1 MLTYNFENIDSPLY
15 EHIYKCIKS
24 DIVNG
29 IIKRGEKL
37 PSKRA
42 FAKNNG
48 ISSITVEN
56 AYNQLISEGY
66 IYSLPRK
73 GYYVSDNLII
83 RAYKRPSENQN
94 FKNQNLNNQSFKN
107 WSINNQNINIEY
119 GNIDNDDREN
129 ISDKNL
135 LYKNNLSNNS
145 MPASG
150 FPFSVWAKL
159 MRETLSG
166 NRENLMKPSPT
177 GGIFELREAISE
189 HLRSF
194 RGMSVHPSQI
204 IIGAGTEYLY
214 GLLIQLLGRDKIY
227 CIENPVYKKI
237 PMIYEKNKVVYKY
250 ADMDEKGII
259 PEEIRNTEA
268 NIVHISTAHHF
279 PTGITMPAS
288 RRYEIISWANEKEG
302 RYIIEDDYDSEF
314 RYSGKPI
321 PPLFAIDDSEKSIYI
336 NTFSKSLAS
345 TMRISYMVLPRHLI
359 DEFYRELSFYSCT
372 VSNFEQYTLAKFIER
387 GYFDKHISR
396 RRIHYSKKRQEVL
409 SRINNNPIAKK
420 CEIIENDSGLHFL
433 IKLNTKMGD
442 RELIEKL
449 NKKGISISALSEY
462 YYRESINSNADNK
475 KSKKNINYHNEDNK
489 VNKEKEEDMHI
500 FLVNYSNIDIK
511 NLDKVLNIIYQIID
525 FDSI

>member
-145 MPASG
+145 MPESG

-250 ADMDEKGII
+250 ANMDEKGII

-345 TMRISYMVLPRHLI
+345 TMRISYMVLPWHLI
-359 DEFYRELSFYSCT
+359 DVFYMELSFYSCT

-409 SRINNNPIAKK
+409 SRIFNNPIAKK

-433 IKLNTKMGD
+433 IKLDTRLGD
-442 RELIEKL
+442 KELIEKL

-462 YYRESINSNADNK
+462 Y
-475 KSKKNINYHNEDNK
+475 SKEKIK
-489 VNKEKEEDMHI
+489 NKEKEEDMHI

-511 NLDKVLNIIYQIID
+511 NLDEVLNIIYQIID